1 MDAMEAI
8 FTRRSTRQ
16 FTEQPIEEEKLRK
29 ILEAA
34 MSGPCC
40 VHARDWSFVVVTD
53 REKLQQ
59 MAAANGEPARCLK
72 GAAAAILVC
81 GDLERAFPAAPEY
94 WIIDGAI
101 AAENICLCA
110 QALGVGSVWLGT
122 WPQKDSCPA
131 SERAVRT
138 AGHDSTS
145 FYFGAGLSRRGYFQ
159 TAGQP
164 LRGQS
169 GSLQQVVRK
178 AAGLAVQPFSVQRQD
193 DNLPRNPFSAVLQ
206 SLFGCRLQTAA
217 AGNLHPDHRY
227 ALDVVAL

>member
-101 AAENICLCA
+101 AAGNICLCA

-122 WPQKDSCPA
+122 WPQKD
-131 SERAVRT
+131 RVR
-138 AGHDSTS
+138 
-145 FYFGAGLSRRGYFQ
+145 R
-159 TAGQP
+159 
-164 LRGQS
+164 
-169 GSLQQVVRK
+169 
-178 AAGLAVQPFSVQRQD
+178 QRE
-193 DNLPRNPFSAVLQ
+193 
-206 SLFGCRLQTAA
+206 LFGL
-217 AGNLHPDHRY
+217 PDTIVPHSILALGYPVGDISKPRDSRY
-227 ALDVVAL
+227 EDSRVHFNKW